1 MKENKNSKKTTQLNL
16 RIPDELIEDID
27 KISEILKVNKS
38 EWIKIK
44 LSELVHQEKSKI
56 LDQYISLNK
65 KGMLDKKI
73 IDELLENKK

>member
-1 MKENKNSKKTTQLNL
+1 MKENNNSKKTTQLNL

-56 LDQYISLNK
+56 LDQYIELNK
-65 KGMLDKKI
+65 KGIIDKKVI
-73 IDELLENKK
+73 NELLEKKK